1 MAPLNLETHIWCYA
15 TLPAVD
21 THEHLKM
28 SPTGVLEPTVPE
40 SDWMLLP
47 KKQIERMQEQL
58 GGEVVPAYLVLG
70 DGYPCFKF
78 THVLSTEGNRH
89 LFAGSIGS
97 RMNMFVFPKEKVSL
111 VVQVQWSIDNDVLQF
126 HCYRMSGAPIDTY
139 WFQMTCTV
147 FGRDLIVKL
156 RDTMEDELSPAHQ
169 IMLVGQDLQPLCKNC
184 ALWTPKVKN
193 VKPKA
198 KIMKKTPGHLVNLS
212 NKMKPM
218 H

>member
-1 MAPLNLETHIWCYA
+1 MTP
-15 TLPAVD
+15 
-21 THEHLKM
+21 
-28 SPTGVLEPTVPE
+28 SGVLDLTVPE
-40 SDWMLLP
+40 GDWMLLP
-47 KKQIERMQEQL
+47 KKQVDRMQSIL

-78 THVLSTEGNRH
+78 THVLSTEGNHH

-111 VVQVQWSIDNDVLQF
+111 VVQVQWSVQDELLQF
-126 HCYRMSGAPIDTY
+126 HCYKMSGAPIDTY

-147 FGRDLIVKL
+147 FGRDLVEKL

-169 IMLVGQDLQPLCKNC
+169 IMLVGQDLEPLCKNC

-198 KIMKKTPGHLVNLS
+198 KIMKKTPAHLVNLS
-212 NKMKPM
+212 NKMKSV